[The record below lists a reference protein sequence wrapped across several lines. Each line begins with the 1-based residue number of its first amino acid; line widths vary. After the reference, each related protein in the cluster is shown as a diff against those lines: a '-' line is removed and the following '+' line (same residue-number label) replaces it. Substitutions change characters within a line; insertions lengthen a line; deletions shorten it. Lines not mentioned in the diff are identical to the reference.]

1 MGGRSRAAAQYL
13 SGQGYEQVYNL
24 NGGIKAWQGAKAVGP
39 EETGMFL
46 LRGDEP
52 ALEVILLAYGMEE
65 GLRSFYEIMAMR
77 TEETG
82 VRDSLLKL
90 AGIEVNHKERL
101 FQAYEN
107 MAGTIQDQFAFEG
120 AIVYRAMEGGL
131 TTEEFLELNKPSLE
145 SAVDVISMAMML
157 ETQALDLYMRF
168 SRKSRD
174 LMSREVFHDLAE
186 EEKTHLS
193 TLGRIIDAKV

>member
-13 SGQGYEQVYNL
+13 AGQGYERVYNL

-39 EETGMFL
+39 VEAGMFL
-46 LRGDEP
+46 LRGDETV
-52 ALEVILLAYGMEE
+52 LEIIPLAYGLEE
-65 GLRSFYEIMAMR
+65 GLRGFYETMAMR

-90 AGIEVNHKERL
+90 AGIEVNHKRRL
-101 FQAYEN
+101 FQFYEN
-107 MAGTIQDQFAFEG
+107 LDGTIQDQTAFESR
-120 AIVYRAMEGGL
+120 IVSAAMEGGL
-131 TTEEFLELNKPSLE
+131 TTEEFLERNKPGLG
-145 SAVDVISMAMML
+145 SAADVIGMAMML

-168 SRKSRD
+168 SRKSSDPR
-174 LMSREVFHDLAE
+174 SREVFHDLAE

-193 TLGRIIDAKV
+193 TLSRIIEATV